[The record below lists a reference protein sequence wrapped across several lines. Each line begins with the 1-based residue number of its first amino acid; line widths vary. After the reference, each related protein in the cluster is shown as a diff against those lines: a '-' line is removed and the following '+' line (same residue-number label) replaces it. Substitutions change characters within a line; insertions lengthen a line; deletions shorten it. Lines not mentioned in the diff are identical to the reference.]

1 MSGPLFFD
9 RTIFTTDCYSM
20 KTIFFLAALTLAA
33 AQSAWAGD
41 PEAGK
46 VKAAQCAVC
55 HGTNG
60 LSVLA
65 EAPNLAGQPEMYLVQ
80 QLVNYRS
87 GRRPHEVMAILAKP
101 LTTKEIEDL
110 AAWYSSMKIEVK

>member
-1 MSGPLFFD
+1 
-9 RTIFTTDCYSM
+9 M
-20 KTIFFLAALTLAA
+20 KTIFSAAVLTLAA
-33 AQSAWAGD
+33 MQSAWAGD

-55 HGTNG
+55 HGSNG
-60 LSVLA
+60 LSALA

-87 GRRPHEVMAILAKP
+87 GRRPHEVMAIMAKP
-101 LTTKEIEDL
+101 LSNKEIEDL
-110 AAWYSSMKIEVK
+110 AAWYASIKVEVK

>member
-1 MSGPLFFD
+1 
-9 RTIFTTDCYSM
+9 M
-20 KTIFFLAALTLAA
+20 KTIFFAVALILAAT
-33 AQSAWAGD
+33 QSAWAGD

-65 EAPNLAGQPEMYLVQ
+65 EAPHLAGQPEMYLVQ

-87 GRRPHEVMAILAKP
+87 GRRPHEVMAIMAKP
-101 LTTKEIEDL
+101 LTNKEIEDL
-110 AAWYSSMKIEVK
+110 AAWYASMKIEVK